1 DDLLGIGESQWDELR
16 KAAEAAFDAGI
27 IGADELAKA
36 LKAIDILEVADGFR
50 QVAAELGDVA
60 AIIPNLAADLTEAF
74 AMFTAGNTAGGIATA
89 FQAATTAVRGLGA
102 ALEDEARR
110 GEAAL
115 DLIIGGAAALA
126 TALGGPA
133 VGQAV
138 GAVGEFVKSILGDL
152 TNGLAEIKRQVDG
165 VAARSTYLGE
175 SLIQGIADAN
185 TRQVSRGGLLGLLGF
200 TKAALEI

>member
-1 DDLLGIGESQWDELR
+1 AQQLSDALGVDVFDLVNSKWDEMR
-16 KAAEAAFDAGI
+16 DAAQAAFDAGL

-50 QVAAELGDVA
+50 QVAAELGEVA
-60 AIIPNLAADLTEAF
+60 AIVPNLAADLMDAF

-102 ALEDEARR
+102 AFEDEARR

-126 TALGGPA
+126 TAL
-133 VGQAV
+133 
-138 GAVGEFVKSILGDL
+138 
-152 TNGLAEIKRQVDG
+152 
-165 VAARSTYLGE
+165 
-175 SLIQGIADAN
+175 
-185 TRQVSRGGLLGLLGF
+185 
-200 TKAALEI
+200 